1 MERLQNMIENVA
13 SNGMKT
19 QEPLMLPVGIRNK
32 PRFPINSLYAD
43 EYEQMQRAG
52 FEPARYQLILDMN
65 SIGVMMASPDC
76 FAAVGKPRIVQYCFD
91 EEKNQLIFSDNDEE
105 GEGWIWAWN
114 NSNNSI
120 EVLNCGTFL
129 HYIADRM
136 DWLSEGDE
144 VASVYFVG
152 GRLAAVGR
160 LVFDLDHAFKKAYSK
175 AERESEKYKEREQQF
190 ITALRKKR
198 V

>member
-1 MERLQNMIENVA
+1 MERLQNMTVNVA

-19 QEPLMLPVGIRNK
+19 QETLMLSAGIRNK

-76 FAAVGKPRIVQYCFD
+76 FAAVGKPGIVQYSFD

-120 EVLNCGTFL
+120 PWQKTELCA
-129 HYIADRM
+129 ADAVSGQATSLIR
-136 DWLSEGDE
+136 SSKKYRKGD
-144 VASVYFVG
+144 
-152 GRLAAVGR
+152 
-160 LVFDLDHAFKKAYSK
+160 
-175 AERESEKYKEREQQF
+175 
-190 ITALRKKR
+190 LRG
-198 V
+198 